1 MLQFPRPPFCEDPRC
16 CYPLITIHSGSNH
29 DGYWALLLYILPAI
43 AASESYTISGYVVDG
58 LTSQALPGVKV
69 MLFNALGD
77 SASGPFVN
85 GPSASP
91 TVTDT
96 HEHFVFT
103 ALPANRYALQ
113 AATTRDIYTFREGE
127 GWLQETPIYVGPH
140 TREQSIIFHILP
152 RTTLRGTVRDETGEL
167 QDKGAVVLYQHVR
180 NGGRFE
186 VVRAGQALV
195 DDRGRYVFADLT
207 PGYYVVCAEPASQP
221 SASGESVV
229 KYEPEVQPRANI
241 RNCYPAAS
249 SAGPWFQLSPGANAT
264 RQLRLQ
270 PLGALTVRVID
281 QTGIVVEG
289 AQAKISSFDDER
301 TSHMAGYATIS
312 ADGYRSLLTRGEY
325 KVIVA
330 TAGSG
335 NLLRARKQTFPPT
348 YFPATTDL
356 NRAALITVVPGKEVV
371 ATVQVTPTPAYEV
384 RGK

>member
-43 AASESYTISGYVVDG
+43 AASESCTISGYVVDG

-91 TVTDT
+91 TVIDT

-113 AATTRDIYTFREGE
+113 AAITRDIYTFREGE
-127 GWLQETPIYVGPH
+127 GWLQETSIYVGPQ
-140 TREQSIIFHILP
+140 TRKQSIIFHILP

-167 QDKGAVVLYQHVR
+167 QDKGAVFLYQYVR

-186 VVRAGQALV
+186 LVSAGQALV

-207 PGYYVVCAEPASQP
+207 PS
-221 SASGESVV
+221 
-229 KYEPEVQPRANI
+229 
-241 RNCYPAAS
+241 
-249 SAGPWFQLSPGANAT
+249 
-264 RQLRLQ
+264 
-270 PLGALTVRVID
+270 D
-281 QTGIVVEG
+281 
-289 AQAKISSFDDER
+289 
-301 TSHMAGYATIS
+301 
-312 ADGYRSLLTRGEY
+312 
-325 KVIVA
+325 
-330 TAGSG
+330 
-335 NLLRARKQTFPPT
+335 FPPT

-371 ATVQVTPTPAYEV
+371 ATVQVTLTPAYEV
-384 RGK
+384 RGKLGVPGSFSKLFIFREDHVNDFYRQWGRIRLDKATSEFQISGLAPGSYIFESWSSCCAPTYRAGMQFRKLLKIVAADISDLLILDSDRIPDQ